1 MRRLIVVLGIL
12 GTASM
17 ACAIGGGALPEPTA
31 IVVQPTVAQ
40 PTLAGSTATPT
51 TDADGGQT
59 PAPPGQNCT
68 PRSDWPIYTVD
79 SGDTLASIAARTSSN
94 VSALTAANCLTNAN
108 ALLAGQQLRVP
119 EMPSSLPTPT
129 SDQCP
134 GNISWFFSF
143 AGGTVDRL
151 CPNPVE
157 TRNAA
162 GEDFEG
168 GRMLWYSALPG
179 ESDQR
184 PTIYVIYNDG
194 DWETIPDVWDS
205 SQPASDPSI
214 VPPANRFQPTN
225 SLGKVWRENSTIR
238 GRLGW
243 AYEPMATFT
252 GHVQSVVEPNPRPA
266 GYIFHWYMDHGKQG
280 IVLRL
285 YSIDMAPNKWEVA
298 GKDQ

>member
-1 MRRLIVVLGIL
+1 MGIFAA
-12 GTASM
+12 TSI
-17 ACAIGGGALPEPTA
+17 ACAMGVALPQPTTV
-31 IVVQPTVAQ
+31 VVQPTAVKSTLVV
-40 PTLAGSTATPT
+40 PTVLPT
-51 TDADGGQT
+51 TITSNGQR
-59 PAPPGQNCT
+59 PA
-68 PRSDWPIYTVD
+68 V
-79 SGDTLASIAARTSSN
+79 
-94 VSALTAANCLTNAN
+94 
-108 ALLAGQQLRVP
+108 
-119 EMPSSLPTPT
+119 LPTPT
-129 SDQCP
+129 SNLCP
-134 GNISWFFSF
+134 GNISWFFTF
-143 AGGTVDRL
+143 TAGAIDRL

-157 TRNAA
+157 IRNAA

-194 DWETIPDVWDS
+194 DWETIPDIWDS

-225 SLGKVWRENSTIR
+225 SFGKVWRENTTIR

-243 AYEPMATFT
+243 AYEPMATFA
-252 GHVQSVVEPNPRPA
+252 GHMQTVVVPNPRPA
-266 GYIFHWYMDHGKQG
+266 GYVDHWYMDHGKQG

-298 GKDQ
+298 GKD